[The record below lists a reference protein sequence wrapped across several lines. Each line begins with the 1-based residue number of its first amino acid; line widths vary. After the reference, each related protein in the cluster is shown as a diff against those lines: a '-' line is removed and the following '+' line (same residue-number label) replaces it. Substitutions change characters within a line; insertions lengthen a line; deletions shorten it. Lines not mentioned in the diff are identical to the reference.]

1 MSSSIG
7 DLGAAALDR
16 EGRPRDDRS
25 VLTGPDSAALD
36 AALAE
41 HAKSALNLESLP
53 AHKSERY
60 DSRSSSKESGGKRRS
75 YKVPGDD
82 GGCVS
87 CTISIPEE
95 IRSKLPLG
103 APGSPRPDGSGR
115 NGSPVLRSKEA
126 VHACGN
132 QHPEFNSMEAEMSFQ
147 QGSPESFAT
156 DTPPSSCHSHT
167 LEFVT
172 TSKPMKPST
181 YSSLR
186 RASIR
191 TLSCEQLS
199 LGLTAGRLLFGDPT
213 TGYTI
218 AYKFRL
224 TDPHARGRHRHYALL
239 ALAGH
244 DQGRA
249 ILASTIVWAK
259 FERIATRIITS
270 TERIMHQGK
279 SSTRRAG
286 EKSKAAPISSFL
298 TQRTTDPDGFPRANG
313 GAGMRARGLAE
324 MVGNELFFA
333 ELHRDFVGLLQCLGR
348 KLGGVVVEP
357 PMSDQELTESI
368 YGDHEEDE
376 GESAEEMLRSLAPR
390 PVAVA

>member
-1 MSSSIG
+1 M
-7 DLGAAALDR
+7 
-16 EGRPRDDRS
+16 E
-25 VLTGPDSAALD
+25 SAPTP
-36 AALAE
+36 
-41 HAKSALNLESLP
+41 KG
-53 AHKSERY
+53 ERY
-60 DSRSSSKESGGKRRS
+60 GSRSSSKEAGRKKKS
-75 YKVPGDD
+75 YQVPGDD

-126 VHACGN
+126 IHACGN
-132 QHPEFNSMEAEMSFQ
+132 PHPDLNTDEELAFQ
-147 QGSPESFAT
+147 QGSPESFST
-156 DTPPSSCHSHT
+156 DTPQSSCHSHT

-191 TLSCEQLS
+191 TLSCEQLPR
-199 LGLTAGRLLFGDPT
+199 GLTAGRIFFGDPA

-224 TDPHARGRHRHYALL
+224 TDPHARGRHRNYALL

-244 DQGRA
+244 DEGRA
-249 ILASTIVWAK
+249 WNATTIVWRA
-259 FERIATRIITS
+259 FERIATSIVAS
-270 TERIMHQGK
+270 TERVMHQGK
-279 SSTRRAG
+279 SSSRGGG
-286 EKSKAAPISSFL
+286 EKPKAAPISSFL
-298 TQRTTDPDGFPRANG
+298 TQRATDPDGFLRANG

-324 MVGNELFFA
+324 MVGNELVFA
-333 ELHRDFVGLLQCLGR
+333 ELHRSFVYLLQELGR
-348 KLGGVVVEP
+348 QYGGVVVEP
-357 PMSDQELTESI
+357 PMSDQDLRESF
-368 YGDHEEDE
+368 YENHEEDE
-376 GESAEEMLRSLAPR
+376 DELAKEMLQSSAPK